1 MQTQTRDSGE
11 NTNIL
16 FFAFSL
22 SWVFLFAVAVAI
34 CMSELISFHSP
45 PHFPHRC
52 SKHKK
57 TFIIV
62 KFLSLGRARLQKTQ
76 WQQSGLLFW
85 WHGARKNHKGFVVK
99 GTGVVFCHLY
109 RQQNNNMKSIQLVS
123 HLFRSSPTPPRLNS
137 IKPEIWTN

>member
-1 MQTQTRDSGE
+1 MQTQTRNSGE

-22 SWVFLFAVAVAI
+22 SWVFLFAVTVAI

-57 TFIIV
+57 NIHNCQI
-62 KFLSLGRARLQKTQ
+62 SILGRARLQKTQ
-76 WQQSGLLFW
+76 WQQSGLLYW
-85 WHGARKNHKGFVVK
+85 WHGARKNRKGFVVK
-99 GTGVVFCHLY
+99 GTGVVFGHLC
-109 RQQNNNMKSIQLVS
+109 RQQNNNIKSTQLVS
-123 HLFRSSPTPPRLNS
+123 HLFRSSPTPPCLNS